1 MKVTSSFKERVT
13 KFAEGPYSTAWLSFF
28 SFVEAAIFPI
38 PPDVLLIAILTT
50 KESRRWVFYS
60 LVTSISSVFGGVLGY
75 FIGYSFFSLFGEQV
89 IAFYGLEESFVKISE
104 VFQDGAFLSIFV
116 SAFTP
121 IPYKVFTIAAGVF
134 EVNFFTF
141 MLASLVGRSARFFLV
156 GLVMHVFGKRI
167 GDAVYKRVNAIS
179 IIIGI
184 VIVGIAVLIL
194 K

>member
-1 MKVTSSFKERVT
+1 MKVASGFKERVT

-60 LVTSISSVFGGVLGY
+60 LVASISSVFGGVLGY

-156 GLVMHVFGKRI
+156 GLVMHVFGKKI
-167 GDAVYKRVNAIS
+167 GDAVYKRVNTIS

>member
-1 MKVTSSFKERVT
+1 MINYDDFKKVEMKAGTIVSAEIVEGADKLY
-13 KFAEGPYSTAWLSFF
+13 KFMVDLGEDEPRQILS
-28 SFVEAAIFPI
+28 A
-38 PPDVLLIAILTT
+38 
-50 KESRRWVFYS
+50 
-60 LVTSISSVFGGVLGY
+60 VFGGVLGY

-156 GLVMHVFGKRI
+156 GLVMHVFGKKI
-167 GDAVYKRVNAIS
+167 GDAVYKRVNTIS